1 MWFKNLQLYRFSKP
15 FELDAATLGQQL
27 EQQGFV
33 PCGSQDT
40 TRSGWVPPLG
50 RHGSEFV
57 HATNGYLMICAK
69 RQDKLLPAAV
79 INEELE
85 EKALEIE
92 LRESRQLPRKE
103 RRSLRDEV
111 YFNLLP
117 KAFVRSSLQFAYIS
131 PRDQLLV
138 VDASS
143 VKRAE
148 ELLQQLR
155 DALGSLSVIP
165 LVSKHQPIDVMTRWI
180 SSGQGESGF
189 ELGEECELRDNADIS
204 SVIRCK
210 NQDLAA
216 AEIVNHL
223 KTGMHVSKLALN
235 WQQRLEFVVDEKL
248 VVKRLRFSDIVQ
260 EQANDTEAEDVATR
274 FDVDFSIMALELSR
288 FIEALVDAFGGV
300 DTNESSNPA

>member
-180 SSGQGESGF
+180 SSGQSESGF

-235 WQQRLEFVVDEKL
+235 WQQRLEFVLDEKL

-300 DTNESSNPA
+300 DTNESSNQA